1 MDPDHTPGQAPR
13 EPSDPRSE
21 HAAPARR
28 GTAPAL
34 DFADA
39 TEARLASRELDEGMP
54 ASVGLEDE
62 VTETRARFP
71 SFAGALLD
79 EAKASTVFLP
89 YQFVFRRL
97 VDLPAPIVWDAVSD
111 GDMLSGWLA
120 EATVEPREGGDFWF
134 EWMTVPDRSLSSA
147 AGGIVSRFDEERQ
160 IQYTFLHEGEV
171 TAHFHF
177 RLEDVPG
184 GPRDRQTEPRRD
196 GLGGAALGHRERAQ
210 GQLAPAPRPAGGPGP
225 RHAGRLVHV
234 RGGARLHLAPVPRRA
249 RVRRGLIP
257 GRRPRGVPAPG
268 SRLPG

>member
-71 SFAGALLD
+71 SFAGTLLD

-184 GPRDRQTEPRRD
+184 GPRDRQTE
-196 GLGGAALGHRERAQ
+196 
-210 GQLAPAPRPAGGPGP
+210 
-225 RHAGRLVHV
+225 LVV
-234 RGGARLHLAPVPRRA
+234 TVSGVLPSGIANVLKASWRLHLDLLEDLVHGMPVDWSTCEAEHGSTWRRYLA
-249 RVRRGLIP
+249 ELESAEG
-257 GRRPRGVPAPG
+257 
-268 SRLPG
+268 